1 MAKPGPKSK
10 AEKAAIA
17 AAAADKPE
25 KGIPVSGETII
36 KGRKGA
42 VGIAIRTAETETEF
56 RMLITIRAGFDP
68 SLIKFDFGNYGSG
81 GVQTFGGG
89 DGPPPCP

>member
-17 AAAADKPE
+17 AAATEKPE

-68 SLIKFDFGNYGSG
+68 SLIKFDFGNYG
-81 GVQTFGGG
+81 GVQTMGGG
-89 DGPPPCP
+89 PGDPPCP